1 MNKVIY
7 YRKLLKLTQSDLADL
22 LGISTQGFSYK
33 ERGERAFNDKEK
45 IALRDFF
52 SKKLQ
57 KPLTI
62 DELFF

>member
-7 YRKLLKLTQSDLADL
+7 YRKLLKLKQSDLAEL
-22 LGISTQGFSYK
+22 LGISKQGFSYK
-33 ERGERAFNDKEK
+33 ERGERPFNDKEK
-45 IALRDFF
+45 IILRDFF

-57 KPLTI
+57 KVLTV